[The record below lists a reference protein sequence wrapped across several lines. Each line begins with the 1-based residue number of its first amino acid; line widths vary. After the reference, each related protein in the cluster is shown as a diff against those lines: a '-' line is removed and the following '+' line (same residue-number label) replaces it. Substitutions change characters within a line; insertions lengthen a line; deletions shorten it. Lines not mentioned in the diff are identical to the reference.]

1 MHAAPCVL
9 QATFQIADHFL
20 GQLSQV
26 DGCHAH
32 LLSLLLAIPHAV
44 LDNTY
49 GKLGRFLDTW
59 TGGAEGVHRVSTA
72 EEALAWAEA
81 AR

>member
-1 MHAAPCVL
+1 L
-9 QATFQIADHFL
+9 
-20 GQLSQV
+20 LSAGRV
-26 DGCHAH
+26 VVTDRLHAH

-49 GKLGRFLDTW
+49 GKLGRFLDAW
-59 TGGAEGVHRVSTA
+59 TGAAEGVHRVATA
-72 EEALAWAEA
+72 EEALAWAEG